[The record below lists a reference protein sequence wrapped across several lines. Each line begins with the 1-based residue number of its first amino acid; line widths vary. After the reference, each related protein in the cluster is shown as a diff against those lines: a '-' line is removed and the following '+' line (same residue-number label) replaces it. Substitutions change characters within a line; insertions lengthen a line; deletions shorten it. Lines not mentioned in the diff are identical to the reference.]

1 MGDDSCPS
9 PFRLCGSVAPRS
21 LFAHP
26 AGQGVAA
33 SLRIQPGVNQQ
44 GPCEERDPRSSQS
57 AKSDSQ
63 DTELAE
69 MLLWVF
75 PQDVTENKQTT
86 TTTTKKKKKKKP
98 FGQPK
103 SSNWFGGAKKCL
115 EGLLTG
121 TLYMSLPRTASP
133 HGPGKEEG
141 TSSPW
146 TFQSCRSTHGNNLV
160 PLSSKLCHPT
170 PRNRKHNTHAGRSQS
185 SRRDRERERGP
196 SNVTDSQHPVRWK
209 PFRRERLYDI

>member
-9 PFRLCGSVAPRS
+9 PFQLCGSVAPRS

-26 AGQGVAA
+26 ACQGVAP
-33 SLRIQPGVNQQ
+33 SLRIQQGVNQQ

-57 AKSDSQ
+57 TKSDSQ
-63 DTELAE
+63 DIELAE
-69 MLLWVF
+69 MFLWVF
-75 PQDVTENKQTT
+75 PQDVTEKTNKQQQP
-86 TTTTKKKKKKKP
+86 KKKKNP

-133 HGPGKEEG
+133 HSPGKEEG
-141 TSSPW
+141 TSSLW

-185 SRRDRERERGP
+185 SRRDRERERAFQHHQQPTP
-196 SNVTDSQHPVRWK
+196 SRVEAIQAGTP
-209 PFRRERLYDI
+209 L